1 MAHVDLVP
9 GVYIDMT
16 VYRQF
21 KYVGTFRKVYAGMV
35 NAVGKLS

>member
-9 GVYIDMT
+9 VVYIDMNI
-16 VYRQF
+16 YRRL